1 MTSGLYGA
9 LSGAVAK
16 MEIVDIV
23 GNNLSNISTLGY
35 KKDRIQFSAMLTD
48 AQQNQQT
55 AGNNYTY
62 VGESKTVYSQGMTV
76 DTKNE
81 YDVAISGDG
90 FFKIRDDDG
99 IHYTRLGGFDRGL
112 GGVLM
117 TRTGAEVLSTDNK
130 PIIVPEGPIMIDE
143 RGRILGAE
151 GEVGQIALMN
161 PDTELLVKE
170 GLGRYRY
177 AGDDREVQPADG
189 SQILQGHLEQ
199 SNVNA
204 MEETTLMMTS
214 LRAFESYQKAMKN
227 YLDLESKVTEIGSL

>member
-1 MTSGLYGA
+1 MTSGLYAA
-9 LSGAVAK
+9 LSGAVSK

-35 KKDRIQFSAMLTD
+35 KKDRIQFSAMLND
-48 AQQNQQT
+48 AQQTQQT
-55 AGNNYTY
+55 AGVNYTY
-62 VGESKTVYSQGMTV
+62 VGEVQTVYSQGMTV
-76 DTKNE
+76 DTRND
-81 YDVAISGDG
+81 YDVAISGEG
-90 FFKIRDDDG
+90 FFKIRDDEG
-99 IHYTRLGGFDRGL
+99 IYYTRLGGFDRGQ
-112 GGVLM
+112 GGELV
-117 TRTGAEVLSTDNK
+117 TRTGAQVLSADNK

-143 RGRILGAE
+143 KGRILGEE

-161 PDTELLVKE
+161 PDTSKLIKE

-177 AGDDREVQPADG
+177 DGDEREVQPGID

-227 YLDLESKVTEIGSL
+227 YLDLESKINDIGIL